1 MPSYEYRCRQCR
13 RSFVKVMTFGEHER
27 KSKPACPKCRSRK
40 VEQLPSSFQAVTG
53 KKT

>member
-1 MPSYEYRCRQCR
+1 MASYEYRCKRCGR
-13 RSFVKVMTFGEHER
+13 RFAKMMSLAQHEQR
-27 KSKPACPKCRSRK
+27 PTPPCPKCRSRS